1 LPHDWQPT
9 NAPHDREQV
18 NRAREA
24 AEALFAPKKQVERTE
39 VPTSTPIAPP
49 QIEHPASRTPRI
61 IAISATTPAAVI
73 VGPSTDP
80 KPKSRRQSS
89 RRRVKVPATQHV
101 RVRTLA
107 SYGMTLAEIADL
119 YGVPVDVIDCIVASG
134 TDDHSS
140 AIE

>member
-9 NAPHDREQV
+9 NPRDDREQV
-18 NRAREA
+18 NKAREA
-24 AEALFAPKKQVERTE
+24 AEALFAPKKQLKPTE
-39 VPTSTPIAPP
+39 APTSTPIVPL
-49 QIEHPASRTPRI
+49 QIQQPALRTPRI
-61 IAISATTPAAVI
+61 IAISATMPAAVI

-89 RRRVKVPATQHV
+89 RRRVKVPAIQHD

-119 YGVPVDVIDCIVASG
+119 YVVPVVVIDRIVEAG